1 MVEEEL
7 DKPGLETAG
16 QPKPLAISGNTRQQ
30 FDGWKDQVC
39 AYLYKKAQTIHSN
52 KIFMNVVELS

>member
-39 AYLYKKAQTIHSN
+39 AYLYKKA
-52 KIFMNVVELS
+52 LSSFILIQFFYMLLN